1 MGKLFPNR
9 RRSLPLWLILGGSLL
24 GLLRL
29 AQSDAGPGLQPLMSG
44 LVGLPAEWPKLL
56 QTLQAAG
63 WLGVLGFIGL
73 YVGAAVLV
81 LPCTVMALSAGAIY
95 GPVLGVLY
103 ALLGALLG
111 AAVAFWLGRYVA
123 HDWVQR
129 QIAKTPIAQQPTFQA
144 VRQAIGTGG
153 AKVVLLTRL
162 SPLFPF
168 SLLNYAYALTEVKFM
183 DYLIGTL
190 GVLPVTA
197 MYVYLGAIAVDVAAI
212 DPHTSQSGQWVKWAL
227 QGMGGLATIGVMGLI
242 TQLARRELARQTD
255 LTVDDRP

>member
-1 MGKLFPNR
+1 MGKQFPDR
-9 RRSLPLWLILGGSLL
+9 RRSLRSWLILGGIGL
-24 GLLRL
+24 GLVLL
-29 AQSDAGPGLQPLMSG
+29 AQSDAGKGLQPLMSA
-44 LVGLPAEWPKLL
+44 LAALPAQWPKLL

-73 YVGAAVLV
+73 YVGASVLV
-81 LPCTVMALSAGAIY
+81 LPCTVMTLSAGAIY
-95 GPVLGVLY
+95 GPVLGVVY
-103 ALLGALLG
+103 ALFGALLG
-111 AAVAFWLGRYVA
+111 AAVAFGIGRYVA

-168 SLLNYAYALTEVKFM
+168 SLLNYAYALTEVKFT

-197 MYVYLGAIAVDVAAI
+197 MYVYLGAIASDVASI
-212 DPHTSQSGQWVKWAL
+212 DPHASQSGQWVKWAL
-227 QGMGGLATIGVMGLI
+227 QGVGVLATIGVMGLI

-255 LTVDDRP
+255 LTVDDRA